1 MLLQFTPFLKMNITF
16 NAVGAKYD
24 ADHVSDKYSS
34 GVNRESMRFFVQLF

>member
-1 MLLQFTPFLKMNITF
+1 MNISF

-34 GVNRESMRFFVQLF
+34 GVNRASMRNFSLSQLF